1 MKQKMEAM
9 RSTEAYTSAGLY
21 VLCKAFHAL
30 NQVISILVSILL
42 SKSVS
47 VMPKNFANPQHF
59 SPRKFLQSIDK
70 QRKSQQSIGIAG
82 FL

>member
-1 MKQKMEAM
+1 MEAM

-47 VMPKNFANPQHF
+47 VMPKNFANPQH
-59 SPRKFLQSIDK
+59 
-70 QRKSQQSIGIAG
+70 
-82 FL
+82 